1 MGGKAS
7 HATGCAMGLER
18 IIELRKVQQIT
29 LSPQSP
35 DIYVMATDDNYELL
49 AIQTAEYLRSHIPA
63 LKTILHVS
71 SGKLKARMKKADRT
85 GARIAILIGADEAVA
100 KKVTVKPL
108 QTNKQQIMCSEHEL
122 KEILNE
128 MLVTN
133 G

>member
-18 IIELRKVQQIT
+18 IIELRKVQQNT
-29 LSPQSP
+29 LSLQSP
-35 DIYVMATDDNYELL
+35 DVYVMSTDDDYELL

-71 SGKLKARMKKADRT
+71 GGKLKARMKKADRT
-85 GARIAILIGADEAVA
+85 GARIAILIGADEALA

-108 QTNKQQIMCSEHEL
+108 QTKEQQIMCSEHEL

-128 MLVTN
+128 MLITN